1 VARADFLFALTPLS
15 LIFTASA
22 AAQTLRDYDYA
33 RPLRNEHQ
41 LRAVV
46 EFGAGRLLVRPGP
59 EGRLYGMVLKY
70 DAERFEPIGSYN
82 PATAEVRLG
91 VASHGGGGIRV
102 NRERALPQ
110 VAVVEFPAGVDL
122 SLDVTVGA
130 AEATLNL
137 GGLRI
142 ADLDLQ
148 SGASKT
154 TISFDAV
161 NAGSCRTAQLTS
173 GAGEL
178 TITSAGNSGCRSWRF
193 DGGVGAVTVDLGG
206 AWAADARMDL
216 NMALGGVT
224 LQAPKDL
231 GIRVRVLGFL
241 SGFDAKGFSKDGK
254 TYTSAN
260 YGSARHKVDIEVT
273 SALGGVNVEW
283 R

>member
-1 VARADFLFALTPLS
+1 MMGRLFLPAAYLLSALP
-15 LIFTASA
+15 AS
-22 AAQTLRDYDYA
+22 AQTLRDYDYT
-33 RPLRNEHQ
+33 RPLRNERQ

-59 EGRLYGMVLKY
+59 ASRLYGMVLKY

-110 VAVVEFPAGVDL
+110 VAVVEFPSAVDL

-130 AEATLNL
+130 AEGTLSL

-142 ADLDLQ
+142 ASLDVK
-148 SGASKT
+148 SGASRT
-154 TISFDAV
+154 VISFDSPNAV
-161 NAGSCRTAQLTS
+161 SCRTAQITS

-178 TITSAGNSGCRSWRF
+178 TIASAGNGGCRSWRF
-193 DGGVGAVTVDLGG
+193 DGGVGAVTVDLDG
-206 AWAADARMDL
+206 AWPADAQMVM
-216 NMALGGVT
+216 NTALGGVT
-224 LQAPKDL
+224 LRAPKGL
-231 GIRVRVLGFL
+231 GLRVRVMGFL
-241 SGFDAKGFSKDGK
+241 TGFDAKGFTKDGK
-254 TYTSAN
+254 TYTSVN